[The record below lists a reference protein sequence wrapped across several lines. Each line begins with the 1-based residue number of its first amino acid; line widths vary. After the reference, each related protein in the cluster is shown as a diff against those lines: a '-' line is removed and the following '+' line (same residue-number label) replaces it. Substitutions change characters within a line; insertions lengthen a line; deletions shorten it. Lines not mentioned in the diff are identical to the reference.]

1 MSHLITQRFDTGST
15 TEAYIP
21 LDESDDMLFLGS
33 TQVALSS
40 KSKPR
45 SCRRQTAEQRAER
58 MSACGTPMIRVD
70 PFTGMP
76 RFASYRCQLKECP
89 VCGEFRGQRL
99 HERVEN
105 ALRDNPIVMSIMP
118 HAAAAQLLHK
128 FSNSGTIHASNYLRI
143 PQRDDTDYIFA
154 VKGTLDEILLA
165 PQLVTTDIL
174 NHINWSSIQ
183 NTHDDYATSGNLGKR
198 TITKIHDPEEI
209 SITTRQIWVSP
220 DDRAALEAA
229 VWSVLSQT
237 YTYNPR
243 TKDEIIHYTNHRVNL
258 LCQELEQR
266 SVQYK
271 VFRVTCIGKLSS
283 TNWIDSIYDSL
294 PFLVER
300 GLVSQAAMDA
310 FASSIAPEIHEKH
323 KIELLPDDYFCD

>member
-1 MSHLITQRFDTGST
+1 MI
-15 TEAYIP
+15 
-21 LDESDDMLFLGS
+21 
-33 TQVALSS
+33 
-40 KSKPR
+40 
-45 SCRRQTAEQRAER
+45 
-58 MSACGTPMIRVD
+58 ACGTPMIRVD

-105 ALRDNPIVMSIMP
+105 ALHNNPIVMSVMP

-128 FSNSGTIHASNYLRI
+128 LSNSGTIHASNYLRI

-154 VKGTLDEILLA
+154 IESTLDEILLA

-237 YTYNPR
+237 YTFNPR
-243 TKDEIIHYTNHRVNL
+243 TKDEIIWHTNHRVNL

-266 SVQYK
+266 TVQYK
-271 VFRVTCIGKLSS
+271 VFRVTCTGKLSS

-300 GLVSQAAMDA
+300 GLVSQSAMDA
-310 FASSIAPEIHEKH
+310 FTADIAPEIHEKH
-323 KIELLPDDYFCD
+323 KIELLPDDYFYD